1 MGGRGSR
8 VKLDTDEG
16 LERMAMASVQNCLDA
31 IDGCLRADNV
41 VNKEVLG
48 G

>member
-1 MGGRGSR
+1 MLTPLMVS
-8 VKLDTDEG
+8 LTEEG
-16 LERMAMASVQNCLDA
+16 VGRMARASVQNCLDA
-31 IDGCLRADNV
+31 IDDRLRPGYV